1 MPGGKMMPMG
11 NLPGMRTDLPEET
24 IQNPLSVEEAH
35 KGSIKGMLARNEG
48 SYVVATFLVGTQ
60 GTVSWEGILYD
71 VGNDF
76 ITIYQPG
83 RERYIVTDIY
93 ALKYIEFYDTRR
105 REQCEA
111 MLKQNGLWNQR

>member
-1 MPGGKMMPMG
+1 MTQPVSVRFAPENRGPSSKRARSFRHWLRIARFPLLGFP
-11 NLPGMRTDLPEET
+11 RTL
-24 IQNPLSVEEAH
+24 
-35 KGSIKGMLARNEG
+35 
-48 SYVVATFLVGTQ
+48 FL
-60 GTVSWEGILYD
+60 SWEGILYD

-76 ITIYQPG
+76 ITINQPG

>member
-1 MPGGKMMPMG
+1 MSKFKL
-11 NLPGMRTDLPEET
+11 NQREK
-24 IQNPLSVEEAH
+24 A
-35 KGSIKGMLARNEG
+35 
-48 SYVVATFLVGTQ
+48 
-60 GTVSWEGILYD
+60 WILYD